1 VEDSQEKTISEVTE
15 PTPKR
20 DYDFKSISE
29 AVALIHDL
37 KGDLTKLR
45 ALKNKLQKENED
57 LNKKTAELS
66 AKELT
71 YSTELERLKSIE
83 TKFQEIETQRR
94 EELLNKLPEDKREN
108 YKDLDITLLAK
119 ITADFVKDEKVTDS
133 IGGLEKQK
141 IPNLEN
147 VLNYEQLS
155 TEQIN
160 DLAVKD
166 PVKLSKMYNEFL
178 VRQTKGK

>member
-1 VEDSQEKTISEVTE
+1 MAEPEAASEVTENKQQTNSQQQEEFKTISE
-15 PTPKR
+15 
-20 DYDFKSISE
+20 
-29 AVALIHDL
+29 A
-37 KGDLTKLR
+37 LR
-45 ALKNKLQKENED
+45 AINSLRYDVSRQRSLKNKLMKEHEELAATLKARESE
-57 LNKKTAELS
+57 LNQEI
-66 AKELT
+66 
-71 YSTELERLKSIE
+71 ERLKGFE

-178 VRQTKGK
+178 VRQTKGQ

>member
-1 VEDSQEKTISEVTE
+1 M
-15 PTPKR
+15 
-20 DYDFKSISE
+20 
-29 AVALIHDL
+29 
-37 KGDLTKLR
+37 
-45 ALKNKLQKENED
+45 
-57 LNKKTAELS
+57 
-66 AKELT
+66 
-71 YSTELERLKSIE
+71 ERLKSIE
-83 TKFQEIETQRR
+83 TKFQDIETQRR
-94 EELLNKLPEDKREN
+94 EELLNKIPEDKREN

-119 ITADFVKDEKVTDS
+119 IPADFVKDEKVTDS

-178 VRQTKGK
+178 VRQTKGQ